1 MRLCGGKIYKLALIF
16 LSLSHPA
23 LRVNDPVE
31 EGKMAGSVRNTEN
44 LFEQQDREKLSELN
58 FYGSGGIRFKG
69 SESIALSLLN
79 KLRLE
84 GEEGGFCDV
93 TLEVEGRQLATHRC
107 VLAAS
112 SQFFYTMF
120 HSGMKESNQTLLKLH
135 SVSFDSMSLILDYF
149 YTREIVINDDN
160 VLELL
165 NTASFLLVTPVK
177 KACIQILNK
186 QLSIE
191 NCFSILQ
198 VAEQFGA
205 SELAKRA
212 SNSIKENFFS
222 VVNNEEFVSI
232 SKKSLINFISSD
244 EIQVEREEEVY
255 QAVLKWVKYDEENRV
270 SDLPELLI
278 HLRGKSLPKGFL
290 KSEMSKEPILATF
303 SSLLESSKRK
313 IKTKWT
319 KKKRGKQTGADD
331 KPQAERT
338 RPSTE
343 LHNVMIGI
351 SAVLYGSCKVFCY
364 DLDKEE
370 TFVLSDYPNMH
381 VGPELAVI
389 GRSLYIIGG
398 CKIFNGSPTRLSTL
412 CLDEVKNQE
421 KSSFSFSMHP
431 QWETKTPCKVG
442 RARASLAQLNGLL
455 YYMGGS
461 LEDGSCRNTVECYNP
476 EMDDWMFCASLNTS
490 RSRSGCVT
498 GNGHIYII
506 GGGTAH
512 LLENSDFLS
521 SVERFV

>member
-1 MRLCGGKIYKLALIF
+1 MA
-16 LSLSHPA
+16 
-23 LRVNDPVE
+23 
-31 EGKMAGSVRNTEN
+31 AGSVRNMEN
-44 LFEQQDREKLSELN
+44 LFEQQDREKLLELD
-58 FYGSGGIRFKG
+58 FCDSWGIRFKG
-69 SESIALSLLN
+69 SESSALSLLN

-84 GEEGGFCDV
+84 GEGGFCDV

-120 HSGMKESNQTLLKLH
+120 HSSMKESNQTLLKLH

-149 YTREIVINDDN
+149 YTREIVINYDN
-160 VLELL
+160 ALELL

-177 KACIQILNK
+177 KACIQILNN

-205 SELAKRA
+205 SEFAKRA
-212 SNSIKENFFS
+212 SNYIKENFFS
-222 VVNNEEFVSI
+222 AVNNEEFVSI
-232 SKKSLINFISSD
+232 SRKSLIDFISSD

-278 HLRGKSLPKGFL
+278 HLRRKSLPKGFL
-290 KSEMSKEPILATF
+290 KSEMSKEPLLGAFT
-303 SSLLESSKRK
+303 SLLESSKRK

-319 KKKRGKQTGADD
+319 KKKREKQTGADD
-331 KPQAERT
+331 KPEAERT
-338 RPSTE
+338 RTSTE

-351 SAVLYGSCKVFCY
+351 RSALYGSRKAFCY

-381 VGPELAVI
+381 VDPELAVT

-398 CKIFNGSPTRLSTL
+398 SKLFNGAPTRLSAL
-412 CLDEVKNQE
+412 CLDEVKNQR
-421 KSSFSFSMHP
+421 KPSFSIFSMDP
-431 QWETKTPCKVG
+431 EWETKAPCKVS
-442 RARASLAQLNGLL
+442 RIKASLAQLNGLL
-455 YYMGGS
+455 YYIGGW
-461 LEDGSCRNTVECYNP
+461 LEDGSCCNTVECYNP
-476 EMDDWMFCASLNTS
+476 EMDEWVYCASLNTS

-512 LLENSDFLS
+512 ISENSDFLS

>member
-1 MRLCGGKIYKLALIF
+1 MYGGKIYKLALIF

-44 LFEQQDREKLSELN
+44 LFEQQDREKLLELN

-69 SESIALSLLN
+69 SESSALSLLN

-84 GEEGGFCDV
+84 GEGGFCDV

-120 HSGMKESNQTLLKLH
+120 NSGMKESSQTLLKLH

-177 KACIQILNK
+177 KACIQILQRNF
-186 QLSIE
+186 STE

-205 SELAKRA
+205 SDLAKRA

-222 VVNNEEFVSI
+222 AVNNEEFVSI
-232 SKKSLINFISSD
+232 SKKSLIDFISSD

-270 SDLPELLI
+270 SDLPELLS

-290 KSEMSKEPILATF
+290 KSEMSKEPLLAAF
-303 SSLLESSKRK
+303 SSLVESSKRK

-319 KKKRGKQTGADD
+319 KKKRGKRTGADD
-331 KPQAERT
+331 KPEAERT
-338 RPSTE
+338 RTSTE

-351 SAVLYGSCKVFCY
+351 SSIYGFCKAFCY

-370 TFVLSDYPNMH
+370 TFVLSDYPNIYS
-381 VGPELAVI
+381 GPEFAFI

-398 CKIFNGSPTRLSTL
+398 SKISSARLSAL
-412 CLDEVKNQE
+412 CLDEVKNE
-421 KSSFSFSMHP
+421 RKSSMHP
-431 QWETKTPCKVG
+431 EWETKAPCKVDRVG
-442 RARASLAQLNGLL
+442 ASLVQLNGLL
-455 YYMGGS
+455 YYIGGW
-461 LEDGSCRNTVECYNP
+461 LEDGSCCNTVECYNP
-476 EMDDWMFCASLNTS
+476 EIDEWVYCASLNTF

-498 GNGHIYII
+498 GNDHIYII
-506 GGGTAH
+506 GGRTAP
-512 LLENSDFLS
+512 LAERSETVLS

>member
-1 MRLCGGKIYKLALIF
+1 MAGKIGANFCYRFPIPLCESIT
-16 LSLSHPA
+16 
-23 LRVNDPVE
+23 E
-31 EGKMAGSVRNTEN
+31 EGKMASSVRNMEN
-44 LFEQQDREKLSELN
+44 LFDQQDREILFELDY
-58 FYGSGGIRFKG
+58 YGSGGSRFKG
-69 SESIALSLLN
+69 SESSALSLLN

-84 GEEGGFCDV
+84 GEGGFCDV

-120 HSGMKESNQTLLKLH
+120 SSGMKESNETLLKLH
-135 SVSFDSMSLILDYF
+135 SVSFDSMSVILDYF
-149 YTREIVINDDN
+149 YTREIVISDDN

-177 KACIQILNK
+177 KACIQILQRNF
-186 QLSIE
+186 STE

-205 SELAKRA
+205 SDLAKRA

-222 VVNNEEFVSI
+222 AVNNEEFVSI

-270 SDLPELLI
+270 SDLPELLS

-290 KSEMSKEPILATF
+290 KSEMSKEPLLAAF
-303 SSLLESSKRK
+303 SSLVESSKRK

-319 KKKRGKQTGADD
+319 KKKRGKRTGADD
-331 KPQAERT
+331 KPEAERT
-338 RPSTE
+338 RTSTE

-351 SAVLYGSCKVFCY
+351 SSALYGSRKAFCY

-381 VGPELAVI
+381 VDPELAVI
-389 GRSLYIIGG
+389 GRSLYIIGA
-398 CKIFNGSPTRLSTL
+398 SSTRLSTL
-412 CLDEVKNQE
+412 CLDEVKNE
-421 KSSFSFSMHP
+421 RKSSMHP
-431 QWETKTPCKVG
+431 EWETKAPCKVDRVG
-442 RARASLAQLNGLL
+442 ASLVQLNGLL
-455 YYMGGS
+455 YYIGGW
-461 LEDGSCRNTVECYNP
+461 LEDGSCCNTVECYNP
-476 EMDDWMFCASLNTS
+476 EMDEWVYCASLNTS

-506 GGGTAH
+506 GGETA
-512 LLENSDFLS
+512 LISESSETFLS

>member
-1 MRLCGGKIYKLALIF
+1 MAGKFINWRQF
-16 LSLSHPA
+16 LSISHPS
-23 LRVNDPVE
+23 LPVNHPVE
-31 EGKMAGSVRNTEN
+31 EGKMAGSVRNMEN
-44 LFEQQDREKLSELN
+44 LFEQQDREILFELDY
-58 FYGSGGIRFKG
+58 YGSGGFRFKG
-69 SESIALSLLN
+69 SESSALSLLN

-84 GEEGGFCDV
+84 GEGGFCDV

-120 HSGMKESNQTLLKLH
+120 SSGMKESNETLLKLH
-135 SVSFDSMSLILDYF
+135 SVSFDSMSVILDYF

-177 KACIQILNK
+177 KACLHILNRNF
-186 QLSIE
+186 STE

-205 SELAKRA
+205 SDLAKKA

-222 VVNNEEFVSI
+222 AVNNEEFVSI
-232 SKKSLINFISSD
+232 SKKSLIDFISSD

-270 SDLPELLI
+270 SDLPELLS

-290 KSEMSKEPILATF
+290 KSEMSKEPLLAAF
-303 SSLLESSKRK
+303 SSLVESSKRK

-319 KKKRGKQTGADD
+319 KKKRRKQTGEDD
-331 KPQAERT
+331 KPEAEKTRT
-338 RPSTE
+338 STE

-351 SAVLYGSCKVFCY
+351 SSIYGSWKAFCY

-370 TFVLSDYPNMH
+370 TFVLSDYPSMY

-398 CKIFNGSPTRLSTL
+398 SKISSARLSAL
-412 CLDEVKNQE
+412 CLDEVKNE
-421 KSSFSFSMHP
+421 RKSSMHP
-431 QWETKTPCKVG
+431 EWETKAPCKVG
-442 RARASLAQLNGLL
+442 RVGASLVQLNGLL
-455 YYMGGS
+455 YYIGGW
-461 LEDGSCRNTVECYNP
+461 LEDGSCCNTVECYNP
-476 EMDDWMFCASLNTS
+476 EIDEWVYSASLNTS

-506 GGGTAH
+506 GGGTAP
-512 LLENSDFLS
+512 LAESSETFLS

>member
-1 MRLCGGKIYKLALIF
+1 
-16 LSLSHPA
+16 
-23 LRVNDPVE
+23 
-31 EGKMAGSVRNTEN
+31 MAGSVRNMEN
-44 LFEQQDREKLSELN
+44 IFEQQDREILFELK
-58 FYGSGGIRFKG
+58 YCGSGGFRFKG
-69 SESIALSLLN
+69 SESSALSLLN

-84 GEEGGFCDV
+84 GEGGFCDV

-120 HSGMKESNQTLLKLH
+120 SSGMKESNETLLKLH
-135 SVSFDSMSLILDYF
+135 SVSFDSMSVILDYF
-149 YTREIVINDDN
+149 YTREIVIDDDN

-177 KACIQILNK
+177 KACIQILNN

-205 SELAKRA
+205 SDLEKRA

-222 VVNNEEFVSI
+222 AVNNEEFVCI
-232 SKKSLINFISSD
+232 SKKSLIDFISSD

-255 QAVLKWVKYDEENRV
+255 QAVLKWVKYDEENRS
-270 SDLPELLI
+270 SDLPELLS

-290 KSEMSKEPILATF
+290 KSEMSKEPLLAAF
-303 SSLLESSKRK
+303 SSLVESSKRK

-331 KPQAERT
+331 KPEAERT
-338 RPSTE
+338 RTSTE

-351 SAVLYGSCKVFCY
+351 SSIYGSRKAFCY

-381 VGPELAVI
+381 VDPEFAVT

-398 CKIFNGSPTRLSTL
+398 SKLFNGAPTRLSAL
-412 CLDEVKNQE
+412 CLDEVKNQR
-421 KSSFSFSMHP
+421 KPSFSIFSTDP
-431 QWETKTPCKVG
+431 EWETKAPCKVS
-442 RARASLAQLNGLL
+442 RIKASLAQLNGLL
-455 YYMGGS
+455 YYIGGW
-461 LEDGSCRNTVECYNP
+461 LEDGSCCNTVECYNP
-476 EMDDWMFCASLNTS
+476 EMDDWVFCASLNTS

-512 LLENSDFLS
+512 ISENSDFLS

>member
-1 MRLCGGKIYKLALIF
+1 MRLYGGKIYKLALIF

-31 EGKMAGSVRNTEN
+31 EGKMAGGVRNTEN
-44 LFEQQDREKLSELN
+44 LFEQQDREKLLELN

-69 SESIALSLLN
+69 SESSALSLLN

-84 GEEGGFCDV
+84 GEGGFCDV

-120 HSGMKESNQTLLKLH
+120 NSGMKESNQTLLKLH

-149 YTREIVINDDN
+149 YTREIVINYDI

-177 KACIQILNK
+177 KACIQILSN

-198 VAEQFGA
+198 VAEQFWA
-205 SELAKRA
+205 SELEKRA
-212 SNSIKENFFS
+212 SNYIKENFFS
-222 VVNNEEFVSI
+222 AVNNEEFVSI
-232 SKKSLINFISSD
+232 SKKSLIDFISSD

-270 SDLPELLI
+270 SDLPELLS

-290 KSEMSKEPILATF
+290 KSEMSKEPILAAF
-303 SSLLESSKRK
+303 SSLVESSKRK

-319 KKKRGKQTGADD
+319 KKKRGKRTGADD
-331 KPQAERT
+331 KPEAERT
-338 RPSTE
+338 RTSTE

-351 SAVLYGSCKVFCY
+351 SSIYGFCKAFCY

-370 TFVLSDYPNMH
+370 TFVLSDYPNIYS
-381 VGPELAVI
+381 GPEFAFI

-398 CKIFNGSPTRLSTL
+398 SKISSARLSAL
-412 CLDEVKNQE
+412 CLDEVKNE
-421 KSSFSFSMHP
+421 RKSSMHP
-431 QWETKTPCKVG
+431 EWETKAPCKVDRVG
-442 RARASLAQLNGLL
+442 ASLVQLNGLL
-455 YYMGGS
+455 YYIGGW
-461 LEDGSCRNTVECYNP
+461 LEDGSCCNTVECYNP
-476 EMDDWMFCASLNTS
+476 EIDEWVYCASLNTF

-498 GNGHIYII
+498 GNDHIYII
-506 GGGTAH
+506 GGRTAPSA
-512 LLENSDFLS
+512 ERSETVLS

>member
-1 MRLCGGKIYKLALIF
+1 MA
-16 LSLSHPA
+16 
-23 LRVNDPVE
+23 
-31 EGKMAGSVRNTEN
+31 AGSVRNMEN
-44 LFEQQDREKLSELN
+44 LFEQQDREKLLELD
-58 FYGSGGIRFKG
+58 FCDSWGIRFKG
-69 SESIALSLLN
+69 SESSALSLLN

-84 GEEGGFCDV
+84 GEGGFCDV

-177 KACIQILNK
+177 KACIQILNN

-198 VAEQFGA
+198 VAELFGA

-212 SNSIKENFFS
+212 SNYIKENFFS
-222 VVNNEEFVSI
+222 AVNNEEFVSI
-232 SKKSLINFISSD
+232 SKKSLIDFISSD

-331 KPQAERT
+331 KPEAERT
-338 RPSTE
+338 RTSTE

-351 SAVLYGSCKVFCY
+351 RSALYGSRKAFCY

-381 VGPELAVI
+381 VDPELAVT

-398 CKIFNGSPTRLSTL
+398 SKLFNGAPTRLSAL
-412 CLDEVKNQE
+412 CLDEVKNQR
-421 KSSFSFSMHP
+421 KPSFSIFSMD
-431 QWETKTPCKVG
+431 QEWETKAPCKVS
-442 RARASLAQLNGLL
+442 RIKASLAQLNGLL
-455 YYMGGS
+455 YYIGGW
-461 LEDGSCRNTVECYNP
+461 LEDGSCCNTVECYNP
-476 EMDDWMFCASLNTS
+476 EMDEWVYCASLNTS

-512 LLENSDFLS
+512 ISENSDFLS

>member
-1 MRLCGGKIYKLALIF
+1 MAGKFIIF

-44 LFEQQDREKLSELN
+44 LFEQQDREKLLELH

-69 SESIALSLLN
+69 SESSALSLLN

-84 GEEGGFCDV
+84 GEGGFCDV
-93 TLEVEGRQLATHRC
+93 TLEVDGRQLATHRC

-120 HSGMKESNQTLLKLH
+120 NSGMKESNQTLLKLH

-149 YTREIVINDDN
+149 YTREIVINYDN

-212 SNSIKENFFS
+212 SYSIKENFFS

-270 SDLPELLI
+270 SDLPELLS

-290 KSEMSKEPILATF
+290 KSEMSKEPLLAAF
-303 SSLLESSKRK
+303 SSLVESSKRK

-319 KKKRGKQTGADD
+319 KKKRGKRTGADD
-331 KPQAERT
+331 KPEAERT
-338 RPSTE
+338 RTSTE

-351 SAVLYGSCKVFCY
+351 SSALYGSRKAFCY

-370 TFVLSDYPNMH
+370 TFVLSDYPNIYS
-381 VGPELAVI
+381 GPEFAFI

-398 CKIFNGSPTRLSTL
+398 SKISSARLSAL
-412 CLDEVKNQE
+412 CLDEVKNE
-421 KSSFSFSMHP
+421 RKSSMHP
-431 QWETKTPCKVG
+431 EWETKAPCKVDRVG
-442 RARASLAQLNGLL
+442 ASLVQLNGLL
-455 YYMGGS
+455 YYIGGW
-461 LEDGSCRNTVECYNP
+461 LEDGSCCNTVECYNP
-476 EMDDWMFCASLNTS
+476 EMDEWVYCASLNTS

-506 GGGTAH
+506 GGETA
-512 LLENSDFLS
+512 LISESSETFLS

>member
-1 MRLCGGKIYKLALIF
+1 MRLYGGKIYKLALIF

-44 LFEQQDREKLSELN
+44 LFEQQDREKLLELN

-69 SESIALSLLN
+69 SESSALSLLN

-84 GEEGGFCDV
+84 GEGGFCDV
-93 TLEVEGRQLATHRC
+93 TLEVDGRQLATHRC

-120 HSGMKESNQTLLKLH
+120 NSGMKESSQTLLKLH

-149 YTREIVINDDN
+149 YTREILINDDN

-212 SNSIKENFFS
+212 SYSIKENFFS

-232 SKKSLINFISSD
+232 SKKSLIDFISSD

-270 SDLPELLI
+270 SDLPELLS

-290 KSEMSKEPILATF
+290 KSEMSKEPLLATF
-303 SSLLESSKRK
+303 SSLVESSKRK

-319 KKKRGKQTGADD
+319 KKKRGKRTGADD
-331 KPQAERT
+331 KPEAERT
-338 RPSTE
+338 RTSTE
-343 LHNVMIGI
+343 VHNVMIGI
-351 SAVLYGSCKVFCY
+351 SSALYGSRKAFCY

-381 VGPELAVI
+381 VDPELAVI
-389 GRSLYIIGG
+389 GRSLYIIGA
-398 CKIFNGSPTRLSTL
+398 SSTRLSTL
-412 CLDEVKNQE
+412 CLDEVKNE
-421 KSSFSFSMHP
+421 RKSSMHP
-431 QWETKTPCKVG
+431 EWETKAPCKVG
-442 RARASLAQLNGLL
+442 RVGASLVQLNGLL
-455 YYMGGS
+455 YYIGGW
-461 LEDGSCRNTVECYNP
+461 LEDGSCCNTVECYNP
-476 EMDDWMFCASLNTS
+476 EIDEWVYCTSLNTS

-506 GGGTAH
+506 GGGTA
-512 LLENSDFLS
+512 LISESSETFLS

>member
-1 MRLCGGKIYKLALIF
+1 
-16 LSLSHPA
+16 
-23 LRVNDPVE
+23 
-31 EGKMAGSVRNTEN
+31 MASSVRNMEN
-44 LFEQQDREKLSELN
+44 LFDQQDREILFELDY
-58 FYGSGGIRFKG
+58 YGSGGSRFKG
-69 SESIALSLLN
+69 SESSALSLLN

-84 GEEGGFCDV
+84 GEGGFCDV

-120 HSGMKESNQTLLKLH
+120 SSGMKESNETLLKLH

-149 YTREIVINDDN
+149 YTREIVISDDN

-205 SELAKRA
+205 SELVKRA
-212 SNSIKENFFS
+212 SNYIKENFFS
-222 VVNNEEFVSI
+222 AVNNEEFVSI
-232 SKKSLINFISSD
+232 SKKSLIDFISSD

-270 SDLPELLI
+270 SDLPELLS

-303 SSLLESSKRK
+303 SSLVESSKRK

-319 KKKRGKQTGADD
+319 KKKRGKRTGADD
-331 KPQAERT
+331 KPEAERT
-338 RPSTE
+338 RKSTE

-351 SAVLYGSCKVFCY
+351 SCMYGSYKAFCY

-370 TFVLSDYPNMH
+370 TFALSDYPNMH
-381 VGPELAVI
+381 VDPELAVI
-389 GRSLYIIGG
+389 GRSLYIIGA
-398 CKIFNGSPTRLSTL
+398 GSTRLSTL
-412 CLDEVKNQE
+412 CLDEVKNE
-421 KSSFSFSMHP
+421 KKSRILSMHP
-431 QWETKTPCKVG
+431 EWETKAPCKVDRVG
-442 RARASLAQLNGLL
+442 ASLVQLNGLL
-455 YYMGGS
+455 YYIGGW
-461 LEDGSCRNTVECYNP
+461 LEDGSCCNTVECYNP
-476 EMDDWMFCASLNTS
+476 EMDEWVYCASLNTS

-506 GGGTAH
+506 GGETA
-512 LLENSDFLS
+512 LISESSETFLS

>member
-1 MRLCGGKIYKLALIF
+1 MRLYGGKIYKLALII

-23 LRVNDPVE
+23 LRVNDPVQ

-44 LFEQQDREKLSELN
+44 LFEQQDREELSELHSYN
-58 FYGSGGIRFKG
+58 SGGFRFKG
-69 SESIALSLLN
+69 SESSALSLLN

-84 GEEGGFCDV
+84 GEGGFCDV

-149 YTREIVINDDN
+149 YTREIVINYDI

-177 KACIQILNK
+177 KVCIQILSN

-198 VAEQFGA
+198 VADQFWA
-205 SELAKRA
+205 SELEKRA
-212 SNSIKENFFS
+212 SNYIKENFFS
-222 VVNNEEFVSI
+222 AVNNEEFVSI
-232 SKKSLINFISSD
+232 SKKSLIDFISSD

-270 SDLPELLI
+270 SDLPELLS

-290 KSEMSKEPILATF
+290 KSEMSKEPLLAAF
-303 SSLLESSKRK
+303 SSLVESSKRK

-319 KKKRGKQTGADD
+319 KKKCRKRTGADD
-331 KPQAERT
+331 KPEAERT
-338 RPSTE
+338 RTSTE
-343 LHNVMIGI
+343 VHNVMIGI
-351 SAVLYGSCKVFCY
+351 SSALYGSRKAFCY

-381 VGPELAVI
+381 VDPELAVT

-398 CKIFNGSPTRLSTL
+398 SKLAPTRLSAL
-412 CLDEVKNQE
+412 CLDEVKNQR
-421 KSSFSFSMHP
+421 KPSFSIFSMDP
-431 QWETKTPCKVG
+431 EWETKAPCKVS
-442 RARASLAQLNGLL
+442 RIKASLAQLNGLL
-455 YYMGGS
+455 YYIGGW
-461 LEDGSCRNTVECYNP
+461 LEDGSCCNTVECYNP
-476 EMDDWMFCASLNTS
+476 EMDEWVYCASLNTS

-506 GGGTAH
+506 GGGTAP
-512 LLENSDFLS
+512 LAESSETFLS

>member
-1 MRLCGGKIYKLALIF
+1 MRLYGGKIYKLALIF

-44 LFEQQDREKLSELN
+44 LFEQQDREKLLELN

-69 SESIALSLLN
+69 SESSALSLLN

-84 GEEGGFCDV
+84 GEGGFCDV

-149 YTREIVINDDN
+149 YTREILINDDN

-212 SNSIKENFFS
+212 SYSIKENFFS

-232 SKKSLINFISSD
+232 SKKSLIDFISSD

-255 QAVLKWVKYDEENRV
+255 QAVLNWVKYDEENRV
-270 SDLPELLI
+270 SDLPE
-278 HLRGKSLPKGFL
+278 SL
-290 KSEMSKEPILATF
+290 
-303 SSLLESSKRK
+303 
-313 IKTKWT
+313 
-319 KKKRGKQTGADD
+319 
-331 KPQAERT
+331 
-338 RPSTE
+338 
-343 LHNVMIGI
+343 
-351 SAVLYGSCKVFCY
+351 
-364 DLDKEE
+364 
-370 TFVLSDYPNMH
+370 
-381 VGPELAVI
+381 
-389 GRSLYIIGG
+389 
-398 CKIFNGSPTRLSTL
+398 
-412 CLDEVKNQE
+412 
-421 KSSFSFSMHP
+421 
-431 QWETKTPCKVG
+431 
-442 RARASLAQLNGLL
+442 
-455 YYMGGS
+455 
-461 LEDGSCRNTVECYNP
+461 
-476 EMDDWMFCASLNTS
+476 
-490 RSRSGCVT
+490 
-498 GNGHIYII
+498 
-506 GGGTAH
+506 
-512 LLENSDFLS
+512 
-521 SVERFV
+521 